1 VTLQIV
7 PRVETIHQMEQLL
20 EDMVDLAT
28 LLDADDDMM
37 DALHA
42 LKVQLDK
49 LKEENNV

>member
-1 VTLQIV
+1 
-7 PRVETIHQMEQLL
+7 MEQLL

-37 DALHA
+37 MALYA

-49 LKEENNV
+49 LKEDD